1 MKSNAPEMPTR
12 PPTSRLV
19 VLALVVLTGLGLF
32 FALGRRTPAVAAP
45 AVVEET
51 P

>member
-1 MKSNAPEMPTR
+1 MMSNAPEMPTR

-19 VLALVVLTGLGLF
+19 VLALVVLAGLGLF
-32 FALGRRTPAVAAP
+32 FALGRGTPAVVTP
-45 AVVEET
+45 AVVEVT